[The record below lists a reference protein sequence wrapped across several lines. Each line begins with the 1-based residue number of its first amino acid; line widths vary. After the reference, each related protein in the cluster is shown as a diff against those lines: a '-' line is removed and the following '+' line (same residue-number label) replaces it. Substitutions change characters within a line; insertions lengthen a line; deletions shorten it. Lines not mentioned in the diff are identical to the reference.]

1 MPSQDTVKWS
11 SLCLLLLVAVSRP
24 TRPLPGRRIQ
34 GLRTSSDKKFN
45 DNGHMITIGVNFH
58 F

>member
-1 MPSQDTVKWS
+1 MPPQRHCEMVRSVSAAT
-11 SLCLLLLVAVSRP
+11 VAVSRP
-24 TRPLPGRRIQ
+24 TRPVPG
-34 GLRTSSDKKFN
+34 SSKDQNIVDKKFN

>member
-1 MPSQDTVKWS
+1 MPPQDTVKWS
-11 SLCLLLLVAVSRP
+11 GLCLLQLSLCLA
-24 TRPLPGRRIQ
+24 LPVPG
-34 GLRTSSDKKFN
+34 SSKDQNIVDKKFN